1 MELILEQVV
10 QLQGKRVKLNQSCEN
25 SMAITE
31 FLSRCSAKNV
41 FFYVTACCSD
51 LSANWVLT

>member
-10 QLQGKRVKLNQSCEN
+10 TITRKKVKLNQSCEN